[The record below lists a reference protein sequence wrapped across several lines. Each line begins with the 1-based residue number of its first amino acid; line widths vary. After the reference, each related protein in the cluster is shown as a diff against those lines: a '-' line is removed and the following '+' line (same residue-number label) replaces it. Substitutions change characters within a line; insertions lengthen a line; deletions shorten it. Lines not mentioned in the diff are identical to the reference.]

1 MTTTTPHRSGK
12 LALLE
17 AENAKL
23 RKINQVLM
31 GRVERSMDLQG
42 NDFSLFETAIL
53 LEGRVNDRTSELRR
67 ALDDLQR
74 SNAALEEA
82 KRAADEANLSKTRFL
97 AAASHDILQPLN
109 AARLFLSALGDT
121 EQTPEGRRLIGYID
135 DAFESVERLLGA
147 LLDISKLD
155 AGVMR
160 PAIGDVDL
168 GELLKTTATEFRPV
182 AEERGLRLRY
192 VPIRCT
198 VRTDG
203 HLLVRVIRNFL
214 SNAIRYT
221 KSGTVLLGARRSGT
235 AVRIEV
241 HDTGAGMPPDMLEE
255 IFEEFRRL
263 VGAAEDY
270 ERGFGLGLAIVRRI
284 AKMLDHPLTVH
295 STLGKGSCF
304 AVTVPVVSWTSS
316 AAERTAKAEDQ
327 AHDSLYGAVVCV
339 IENERAILEAMQT
352 LFKRWGSTVLIGASA
367 AELLETVRTAG
378 FAPDVVIA
386 DYHLDAGENGI
397 DAIQAVRKALDPALP
412 GVIVTADRTAEVRR
426 HVADNDCSILNKPV
440 RPGRLRSLVAH
451 LLIHREK
458 PDPV

>member
-1 MTTTTPHRSGK
+1 MTTAPSRTGK

-31 GRVERSMDLQG
+31 GRVERSMDIQG

-121 EQTPEGRRLIGYID
+121 EQAPEGSRLIGYID
-135 DAFESVERLLGA
+135 DAFDSVERLLGA

-168 GELLKTTATEFRPV
+168 GELLKTAATEFRPV
-182 AEERGLRLRY
+182 AEERGLHLRY
-192 VPIRCT
+192 VPVRCT

-203 HLLVRVIRNFL
+203 HLLVRIVRNFL

-221 KSGTVLLGARRSGT
+221 KRGGVLLGARRDGDH
-235 AVRIEV
+235 VRIEV

-284 AKMLDHPLTVH
+284 ARMLEHPLTVR
-295 STLGKGSCF
+295 SAVGKGSCF
-304 AVTVPVVSWTSS
+304 AVTVPVVTWSS
-316 AAERTAKAEDQ
+316 TVPARVAQPDDHAYDAL
-327 AHDSLYGAVVCV
+327 HGAVVCV
-339 IENERAILEAMQT
+339 IDNERAILEAMQT
-352 LFKRWGSTVLIGASA
+352 LLRRWGATVVVGASA
-367 AELLETVRTAG
+367 ADLLATLERHDAR
-378 FAPDVVIA
+378 PDVVVA
-386 DYHLDAGENGI
+386 DYHLDDGEDGI
-397 DAIQAVRKALDPALP
+397 DAIQRVRERLGSNMP
-412 GVIVTADRTAEVRR
+412 GVIVTADRTAEVRS
-426 HVADNDCSILNKPV
+426 HVADNGFAILNKPV
-440 RPGRLRSLVAH
+440 RPGRLRSLLSH
-451 LLIHREK
+451 LLVHR
-458 PDPV
+458 DDDVASD

>member
-1 MTTTTPHRSGK
+1 
-12 LALLE
+12 
-17 AENAKL
+17 KL

-121 EQTPEGRRLIGYID
+121 EQTAEGRRLIGYID

-168 GELLKTTATEFRPV
+168 GELLKSTTTEFKPV

-192 VPIRCT
+192 VPVRCT

-221 KSGTVLLGARRSGT
+221 RTGSVLLGVRRVGD

-241 HDTGAGMPPDMLEE
+241 HDTGAGMPPDKLDE

-284 AKMLDHPLTVH
+284 VRMLDHPLTVR
-295 STLGKGSCF
+295 STEGKGSCF
-304 AVTVPVVSWTSS
+304 AVTVPVVSWTST
-316 AAERTAKAEDQ
+316 APARTTSGEDQ

-352 LFKRWGSTVLIGASA
+352 LLKRWGSSVIVGSSA
-367 AELLETVRTAG
+367 DELLGALEAAG
-378 FAPDVVIA
+378 TRPDLVVA
-386 DYHLDAGENGI
+386 DYHLDAGANGI
-397 DAIQAVRKALDPALP
+397 DAILAVRKKFGDGLP
-412 GVIVTADRTAEVRR
+412 GVVVTADRTAEVRR
-426 HVADNDCSILNKPV
+426 HVAAHDCSILNKPV
-440 RPGRLRSLVAH
+440 RPGRLRALVAH
-451 LLIHREK
+451 LLTQRDGGETS
-458 PDPV
+458 

>member
-1 MTTTTPHRSGK
+1 MTATQSRSGK

-53 LEGRVNDRTSELRR
+53 LEGRVNDRTAELRR
-67 ALDDLQR
+67 ALDELQR

-121 EQTPEGRRLIGYID
+121 EQTAEARRLIGYID

-182 AEERGLRLRY
+182 AEERGLKLRY
-192 VPIRCT
+192 VPVRCT
-198 VRTDG
+198 VRSDG

-221 KSGTVLLGARRSGT
+221 KEGGVLLGVRRDGD
-235 AVRIEV
+235 AARIEV
-241 HDTGAGMPPDMLEE
+241 YDTGAGMPPDKLDE

-284 AKMLDHPLTVH
+284 VRMLDHPLTVR
-295 STLGKGSCF
+295 SVEGRGSCF
-304 AVTVPVVSWTSS
+304 AVTVPVVSWTSTS
-316 AAERTAKAEDQ
+316 KRRVTGGEEVAQ
-327 AHDSLYGAVVCV
+327 DSLFGAVVCV
-339 IENERAILEAMQT
+339 IENEPAILEAMQT
-352 LFKRWGSTVLIGASA
+352 LLRRWGSRVLIGTSADEVLAALSA
-367 AELLETVRTAG
+367 AEAV
-378 FAPDVVIA
+378 PDVVIA
-386 DYHLDAGENGI
+386 DYHLDRGENGI
-397 DAIQAVRKALDPALP
+397 DAIEAVRGRVGAWLP
-412 GVIVTADRTAEVRR
+412 GVVVTADRTAEVRR
-426 HVADNDCSILNKPV
+426 HVAASGCSILNKPV

-451 LLIHREK
+451 LLTQRDEAAAS
-458 PDPV
+458 